1 MWLARLV
8 RRVSLAR
15 LDAASKAGEE
25 KKGQIL
31 HHFGDVLMFSETKV
45 LKLETPQVI
54 FFLVHLAR
62 HFAIMRTRPN
72 SFVSI

>member
-1 MWLARLV
+1 MADKSV
-8 RRVSLAR
+8 TK
-15 LDAASKAGEE
+15 SKVQILELGKNKVT
-25 KKGQIL
+25 KKILQNKTL
-31 HHFGDVLMFSETKV
+31 HHFETFSCSVKQ
-45 LKLETPQVI
+45 KIPKVI